1 MASDLLTVRP
11 AQHTSR
17 TGWTTVIAS
26 LPCNRNNKKWNRYDR
41 HVNRNFAFG
50 RGRNILM
57 DCLCILPA
65 SRKSADTS
73 KSDEVVSM
81 PEGADKRTNMP
92 L

>member
-1 MASDLLTVRP
+1 
-11 AQHTSR
+11 
-17 TGWTTVIAS
+17 
-26 LPCNRNNKKWNRYDR
+26 
-41 HVNRNFAFG
+41 
-50 RGRNILM
+50 M